1 MFLGQNHADPYI
13 RNSRQ
18 ESPLDLAAQY
28 GRMETVSELFLLL
41 SVAKNALL
49 ILVSIKIF
57 DQSQIESNRA
67 CLILMLC
74 LFTPLLACT
83 NCGMS
88 LVLVSIRDKYCR
100 CT

>member
-41 SVAKNALL
+41 RLAKNAFNLL
-49 ILVSIKIF
+49 IFNFNQNV
-57 DQSQIESNRA
+57 
-67 CLILMLC
+67 
-74 LFTPLLACT
+74 
-83 NCGMS
+83 
-88 LVLVSIRDKYCR
+88 
-100 CT
+100 

>member
-41 SVAKNALL
+41 SLAKNALL
-49 ILVSIKIF
+49 IFSF
-57 DQSQIESNRA
+57 NQN
-67 CLILMLC
+67 
-74 LFTPLLACT
+74 F
-83 NCGMS
+83 
-88 LVLVSIRDKYCR
+88 
-100 CT
+100 

>member
-41 SVAKNALL
+41 KPAKKAFNLL
-49 ILVSIKIF
+49 FFNINQNF
-57 DQSQIESNRA
+57 
-67 CLILMLC
+67 
-74 LFTPLLACT
+74 
-83 NCGMS
+83 
-88 LVLVSIRDKYCR
+88 
-100 CT
+100 

>member
-41 SVAKNALL
+41 KLAKKCIQFVN
-49 ILVSIKIF
+49 F
-57 DQSQIESNRA
+57 
-67 CLILMLC
+67 
-74 LFTPLLACT
+74 
-83 NCGMS
+83 
-88 LVLVSIRDKYCR
+88 
-100 CT
+100 

>member
-41 SVAKNALL
+41 SL
-49 ILVSIKIF
+49 S
-57 DQSQIESNRA
+57 
-67 CLILMLC
+67 
-74 LFTPLLACT
+74 
-83 NCGMS
+83 
-88 LVLVSIRDKYCR
+88 
-100 CT
+100 